1 MLARMPPTVLCP
13 AKFTN
18 PRVFASA
25 MNFLSRSSSPVTEYH
40 VHEGAVFKGYR
51 AVIKRAVVDK
61 VIKRGRLFFIVLL
74 NGGHTALLFYPLEHQ
89 SRHIDRVARRRVV
102 HRTFLRMDFVIEI
115 DRRVSR
121 TAADEIFS
129 DDDDRNP
136 CRTYVFLCARENQAK
151 VFYIIY
157 FRQEVGGL
165 IRSEDDVPGIRDV
178 AVTAP

>member
-1 MLARMPPTVLCP
+1 M
-13 AKFTN
+13 
-18 PRVFASA
+18 
-25 MNFLSRSSSPVTEYH
+25 
-40 VHEGAVFKGYR
+40 
-51 AVIKRAVVDK
+51 
-61 VIKRGRLFFIVLL
+61 LL

-121 TAADEIFS
+121 TAADEVFS

-178 AVTAP
+178 AVTAAVDRIVGGDIHIIGVRAEIFSLQFRYVGIDIRF